1 MAPAQSKRKSGQ
13 FVVPGDRLGV
23 IEEFTLGPGTYEQ
36 NGTIY
41 SLTTGRALMDLL
53 NKQVS
58 VFPKVHVSNVPHVGS
73 AVVGQVSDVQSKQAT
88 LRIFQVSD
96 RLLTGFF
103 SGLLHISDVSQRYV
117 ESMYEICKAGDIVRA
132 RVISEKNRVFHLTTN
147 DKDLGV
153 VYAFCSRCGQ
163 ELAQKRFVMRCPDCG
178 NSERRKTAQDYGKGE
193 V

>member
-13 FVVPGDRLGV
+13 LVVPGDRLGV

-132 RVISEKNRVFHLTTN
+132 KVISDKNRVIHLTTN

-163 ELAQKRFVMRCPDCG
+163 GLAQKRFVMRCPDCG
-178 NSERRKTAQDYGKGE
+178 NSERRKTAQDYGTGE

>member
-13 FVVPGDRLGV
+13 LVVPGDRLGV

-73 AVVGQVSDVQSKQAT
+73 PVVGQVSDVQSKQAT
-88 LRIFQVSD
+88 LRIFHVGD
-96 RLLTGFF
+96 RLLSGFF

-132 RVISEKNRVFHLTTN
+132 RVVSEKNRVFHLTTN

-163 ELAQKRFVMRCPDCG
+163 GLAQKRFVMRCPDCG
-178 NSERRKTAQDYGKGE
+178 NSERRKTAQDYGTGE

>member
-1 MAPAQSKRKSGQ
+1 MSPTQSKRKSGQ
-13 FVVPGDRLGV
+13 MVVPGDRLGV

-41 SLTTGRALMDLL
+41 SQTTGRALMDLL

-58 VFPKVHVSNVPHVGS
+58 VFPKVHVSSVPHVGS
-73 AVVGQVSDVQSKQAT
+73 TVIGQVSDVQSKQAT
-88 LRIFQVSD
+88 LRIFQIGD
-96 RLLTGFF
+96 RLLSGFF

-117 ESMYEICKAGDIVRA
+117 ESMYEVCKAGDIVRA

-153 VYAFCSRCGQ
+153 IYGFCSRCGYS
-163 ELAQKRFVMRCPDCG
+163 LVQKRFIMRCPECG

-193 V
+193 I